1 MFGFAVLRISEPLI
15 KTAISSEMCSMQLII
30 NNKESKLVDDIHVLI
45 QIRARMRVSVYFY
58 YHVLALIYITFLE

>member
-30 NNKESKLVDDIHVLI
+30 NKESKLVDDIHVLI
-45 QIRARMRVSVYFY
+45 QIRAMMRVSVYFY
-58 YHVLALIYITFLE
+58 YHVLALVYITFLE